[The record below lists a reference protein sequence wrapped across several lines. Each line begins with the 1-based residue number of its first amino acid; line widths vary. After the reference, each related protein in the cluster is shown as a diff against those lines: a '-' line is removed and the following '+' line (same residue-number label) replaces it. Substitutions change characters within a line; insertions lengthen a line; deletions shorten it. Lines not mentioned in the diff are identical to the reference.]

1 MLLKPNQVG
10 AIKRS
15 ISYLLV
21 VFWVLN
27 SLSILRNIGGLCKV
41 EGSLGSCIVTKPDQK
56 SNQLCDTNVKT
67 SDLPGSSNLEEVFLW
82 TLRMEVFFFFWNFR
96 FLVSPDFVLYTNTA
110 KLLEIG
116 AKITVWWF
124 RRVRCPKQKKPLNLG
139 SIRFEK
145 YVQIARAT
153 FGFSTLVSQSFDL
166 HLQSKDTDLDYE
178 GNVQAK
184 VFLRRVRWF
193 LGRASFFRSNNIHSD
208 RF

>member
-1 MLLKPNQVG
+1 MVG
-10 AIKRS
+10 CAKWRD
-15 ISYLLV
+15 LLV
-21 VFWVLN
+21 HASSQNQIKNPINF
-27 SLSILRNIGGLCKV
+27 
-41 EGSLGSCIVTKPDQK
+41 VTLMWKPQTFREAQIWRRC
-56 SNQLCDTNVKT
+56 SYGPYAWRL
-67 SDLPGSSNLEEVFLW
+67 
-82 TLRMEVFFFFWNFR
+82 FFFFWNFR

-124 RRVRCPKQKKPLNLG
+124 RRVRCPKQKKRQNIG
-139 SIRFEK
+139 SIRIEK

-153 FGFSTLVSQSFDL
+153 FGFSTLVPQSFDL

-193 LGRASFFRSNNIHSD
+193 LGRTSFFRSNNIHSD